1 MFVTCTHINEKIAN
15 HNGIYIMD
23 HYIYVCMYVVISI
36 QQITRSKIMFYHIA
50 SII

>member
-23 HYIYVCMYVVISI
+23 RYIYVCMYVCGNIN
-36 QQITRSKIMFYHIA
+36 TTNN
-50 SII
+50 